1 MVLKIAFCPGQ
12 TVRFDKAL
20 AVVFVPTKT
29 ICSQVLDAGPVAM
42 DTFRTY
48 EPLTPLATWTELAL
62 LAPTINAPAVLFVKV
77 QLRVGAEASVGAV
90 YVFVVPG
97 QTELEPETPQV
108 GGETMESVLRLPVP
122 PPPEPPSKLSMFM
135 W

>member
-62 LAPTINAPAVLFVKV
+62 VAPTINAPAVLFVKN
-77 QLRVGAEASVGAV
+77 QPMVGVVASVAV
-90 YVFVVPG
+90 VNVFVFPG
-97 QTELEPETPQV
+97 QTRLEPDTPQV
-108 GGETMESVLRLPVP
+108 GGDTTAPVL
-122 PPPEPPSKLSMFM
+122 S
-135 W
+135 